1 MLDKKQLK
9 YLVLASLSLPC
20 LQVNTAYAS
29 SVNVIHDVPNK
40 FLYMENAAADIK
52 AYKTAVQDLEQA
64 KLDARQAAAD
74 LEQARSDQTTAQRSL
89 QDAEAAVKAATANLQ
104 QARTQ
109 LEQAK
114 SLSAE
119 KTRAAIVSQQA
130 EADYAP
136 NVYAAR
142 STVSDL
148 QNQVSQ
154 AEAQRPAPP
163 VRQTAA
169 QGGADS
175 ALADKIQSALADVD
189 YAAEYLSSIE
199 DEINAEKAGS
209 TGDSENAADEAENE
223 AEQEAYDARLDD
235 LNQQLDDASQQM
247 DDVQSEFDALTDE
260 REQAEAEEADAR
272 EAVADLENDTR
283 AAAQDLAESQ
293 KDKTEAEAYLAEAEK
308 NLLQAETGYKEA
320 KKNEQTAQDSLTYW
334 GEGRTAAAGAE
345 FYSWHGAESGHQV
358 YVPYNFSSSDRHHAI
373 DLSLSTGYVSSDTGK
388 TDGHVS
394 GWTDTALSVTKLN
407 DHAKYDVRYHLDIN
421 VPTGQSKIYDNAVVP
436 DDLAMFT
443 RFGEGWNWTP
453 GIEVRKHLNDTDS
466 FSVKTSYSLRGSYEY
481 SKNVPDASIDPGN
494 TWSTELSYLHAEENE
509 KLMARLFF
517 TTHTGKTDE
526 NGLKY
531 KEGND
536 FGAEVYYE
544 KAVSAQNSMEIY
556 AGLSYTGAS
565 DYDVLNEE
573 PNSGIHRTYFGLGL
587 MHKIDAKRTFRI
599 LGNYV
604 RSDGYTYDPLRNTYM
619 DNRRRLSLLAVYEEK
634 LNQQDN
640 ISLAL
645 EHYSLQEDNSSGYH
659 GWGAAFMWNHN
670 F

>member
-20 LQVNTAYAS
+20 LQANTAYAS

-52 AYKTAVQDLEQA
+52 AYKAAVQDLEQA

-74 LEQARSDQTTAQRSL
+74 LEQARSDRTAAQKSL
-89 QDAEAAVKAATANLQ
+89 QDAERAAKNAETNLQ
-104 QARTQ
+104 KARAQ

-114 SLSAE
+114 ALSAE
-119 KTRAAIVSQQA
+119 KTQAAVASQQA

-142 STVSDL
+142 SNVENL

-154 AEAQRPAPP
+154 TEAARPAPAGP
-163 VRQTAA
+163 AA
-169 QGGADS
+169 QGGTTDP
-175 ALADKIQSALADVD
+175 ALAAKIQRALEDVD

-199 DEINAEKAGS
+199 AEINAEKSGSGGAG
-209 TGDSENAADEAENE
+209 ADRTNEAENE

-247 DDVQSEFDALTDE
+247 DDVQSEFDALTDA

-272 EAVADLENDTR
+272 AAVADLENDTR
-283 AAAQDLAESQ
+283 AAEQDLAESQ
-293 KDKTEAEAYLAEAEK
+293 KDKAEAEAYLAEAEK
-308 NLLQAETGYKEA
+308 NLLQTEAGYKEA
-320 KKNEQTAQDSLTYW
+320 KKNEQTAKDSLTYW
-334 GEGRTAAAGAE
+334 GEGRTTAAGME

-358 YVPYNFSSSDRHHAI
+358 YIPYNFSSSDRHHAVN
-373 DLSLSTGYVSSDTGK
+373 LSLSTGYVSSDTGK
-388 TDGHVS
+388 PDGHVA
-394 GWTDTALSVTKLN
+394 GWTDTTLNVTKLN
-407 DHAKYDVRYHLDIN
+407 DHAKYDVRYHLDVN

-453 GIEVRKHLNDTDS
+453 GIEVRKHLNDTDL

-494 TWSTELSYLHAEENE
+494 TWGTELAYLHAAENE

-544 KAVSAQNSMEIY
+544 KAVSTQNSMEIY

-565 DYDVLNEE
+565 SYDVLNEE

-587 MHKIDAKRTFRI
+587 MHKIDAKRTLRI

-645 EHYSLQEDNSSGYH
+645 EHYSLHEDNSSGYH
-659 GWGAAFMWNHN
+659 GWGAALMWNHN

>member
-1 MLDKKQLK
+1 MLDKKRLK

-89 QDAEAAVKAATANLQ
+89 QDAEAAVKAAAANLQ

-247 DDVQSEFDALTDE
+247 DDVQSEFDALTDA

-308 NLLQAETGYKEA
+308 NLLQTEAGYKEP
-320 KKNEQTAQDSLTYW
+320 KKMSRQQ
-334 GEGRTAAAGAE
+334 
-345 FYSWHGAESGHQV
+345 
-358 YVPYNFSSSDRHHAI
+358 
-373 DLSLSTGYVSSDTGK
+373 
-388 TDGHVS
+388 
-394 GWTDTALSVTKLN
+394 
-407 DHAKYDVRYHLDIN
+407 
-421 VPTGQSKIYDNAVVP
+421 
-436 DDLAMFT
+436 
-443 RFGEGWNWTP
+443 
-453 GIEVRKHLNDTDS
+453 
-466 FSVKTSYSLRGSYEY
+466 
-481 SKNVPDASIDPGN
+481 
-494 TWSTELSYLHAEENE
+494 
-509 KLMARLFF
+509 
-517 TTHTGKTDE
+517 
-526 NGLKY
+526 
-531 KEGND
+531 
-536 FGAEVYYE
+536 
-544 KAVSAQNSMEIY
+544 
-556 AGLSYTGAS
+556 
-565 DYDVLNEE
+565 
-573 PNSGIHRTYFGLGL
+573 
-587 MHKIDAKRTFRI
+587 RI
-599 LGNYV
+599 
-604 RSDGYTYDPLRNTYM
+604 R
-619 DNRRRLSLLAVYEEK
+619 
-634 LNQQDN
+634 
-640 ISLAL
+640 
-645 EHYSLQEDNSSGYH
+645 
-659 GWGAAFMWNHN
+659 
-670 F
+670 